1 MMNICHDSTMTIEGK
16 KNHYNVKFLKG
27 YGHAI
32 SVKNSKIILKDNHD
46 PFTPPVIES
55 WYVKNMPYEK
65 IVLQG
70 KGYISTEALSLLSTH
85 NRNLILLDHHG
96 KPVTYLNP
104 VMESLTATKYR
115 MAQYDTFRDPEKCK
129 YLSKQ
134 IVKAK
139 LESQI
144 RFLRITQ
151 RDEVKEAISKLE
163 SHLVNLDNIS
173 TPIQNEAKTSHIYFR
188 AFAKLIPE
196 RYEFHSRN
204 QSQAGI
210 LKNNATDIINALLN
224 YGYAVLA
231 GEISKFINGFGLD
244 AYYGFYHKSHTGFQ
258 PLVYDIM
265 EPFRWLVDYTV
276 FKIANIKDHTQRIR
290 LDEFA
295 HTREG
300 IIVMEYDLIRK
311 FLELLER
318 TFQQDR
324 RYEFRHGAKTRDG
337 LKNVQEITVAKIMV
351 QKLGEYCVGS
361 RNNFNHS

>member
-1 MMNICHDSTMTIEGK
+1 MTLIGQ

-27 YGHAI
+27 YGHSI
-32 SVKNSKIILKDNHD
+32 SVKDSKIVLKNCFD
-46 PFTPPVIES
+46 PFSEPQIES

-65 IVLQG
+65 LVLQG
-70 KGYISTEALSLLSTH
+70 KGYISTEALSLLSEN
-85 NRNLILLDHHG
+85 NRNVILLDKHG

-104 VMESLTATKYR
+104 VMESLTATQYR
-115 MAQYDTFRDPEKCK
+115 IAQYDTFRNPEKCR
-129 YLSKQ
+129 YLSRQ

-144 RFLRITQ
+144 RFLKLTERS
-151 RDEVKEAISKLE
+151 EVIDSISKLE
-163 SHLVNLDNIS
+163 SHLADLDDVS

-196 RYEFHSRN
+196 RYEFSSRN
-204 QSQAGI
+204 QSYTR
-210 LKNNATDIINALLN
+210 LSKNNASDVINALLN

-258 PLVYDIM
+258 PLVYDMM

-276 FKIANIKDHTQRIR
+276 YKIANIKDHKQRIR
-290 LDEFA
+290 LDEFT
-295 HTREG
+295 HTRDG
-300 IIVMEYDLIRK
+300 VIVMEYDLIRK

-324 RYEFRHGAKTRDG
+324 RYAFRHGAKTQDG
-337 LKNVQEITVAKIMV
+337 LKNVQEITVAKITV
-351 QKLGEYCVGS
+351 QNLAEFCL
-361 RNNFNHS
+361 RNR

>member
-1 MMNICHDSTMTIEGK
+1 LTLKGHS
-16 KNHYNVKFLKG
+16 NHYNVKFLKG
-27 YGHAI
+27 YSHSI
-32 SVKNSKIILKDNHD
+32 SVKDSKIILKDNHD
-46 PFTPPVIES
+46 PFSEPQIES

-70 KGYISTEALSLLSTH
+70 KGYISTEALSLLSEN
-85 NRNLILLDHHG
+85 NRNVILLDNHG

-129 YLSKQ
+129 YLAKQ
-134 IVKAK
+134 IVKSK

-144 RFLRITQ
+144 RFLKLTERN
-151 RDEVKEAISKLE
+151 EVKEAIPKLE
-163 SHLVNLDNIS
+163 THLSNLDNIL

-188 AFAKLIPE
+188 AFARLIPE
-196 RYEFHSRN
+196 RYEFTSRN
-204 QSQAGI
+204 QSQTR
-210 LKNNATDIINALLN
+210 LSKNNATDVINALLN
-224 YGYAVLA
+224 YGYSVLA

-244 AYYGFYHKSHTGFQ
+244 AYYGFYHKTHSGFQ
-258 PLVYDIM
+258 PLVYDMM

-276 FKIANIKDHTQRIR
+276 FKIANNKDHTQRIR

-300 IIVMEYDLIRK
+300 VIVIEYDLIRR

-351 QKLGEYCVGS
+351 QNLAEYCLGK
-361 RNNFNHS
+361 

>member
-1 MMNICHDSTMTIEGK
+1 MTLIGQ

-27 YGHAI
+27 YGHSI
-32 SVKNSKIILKDNHD
+32 SVKDSKIILKDCHD
-46 PFTPPVIES
+46 PFSEPQIES

-70 KGYISTEALSLLSTH
+70 KGYISTEALSLLSEN
-85 NRNLILLDHHG
+85 NRNVILLDHHG

-104 VMESLTATKYR
+104 VMESLTATNYR
-115 MAQYDTFRDPEKCK
+115 IAQYDTFRNPEKCK

-134 IVKAK
+134 IVKVK

-144 RFLRITQ
+144 RFLKLTQ
-151 RDEVKEAISKLE
+151 RDEVKEAIEKLE
-163 SHLVNLDNIS
+163 VHLSNLNDNSPIS
-173 TPIQNEAKTSHIYFR
+173 NESKTSHIYFR

-196 RYEFHSRN
+196 RYEFTSRN
-204 QSQAGI
+204 QSYTR
-210 LKNNATDIINALLN
+210 LSKNNASDVINALLN

-258 PLVYDIM
+258 PLVYDMM
-265 EPFRWLVDYTV
+265 EPFRWLVDFTV
-276 FKIANIKDHTQRIR
+276 FRIANIKDHNQRIR
-290 LDEFA
+290 LDEFT
-295 HTREG
+295 HTRDG
-300 IIVMEYDLIRK
+300 VIVMEYNLIRK

-324 RYEFRHGAKTRDG
+324 RYEFRHGAKTKDG

-351 QKLGEYCVGS
+351 QNLAEYCLGKEKEL
-361 RNNFNHS
+361 RI

>member
-1 MMNICHDSTMTIEGK
+1 MTLTGQ

-27 YGHAI
+27 YGHSI
-32 SVKNSKIILKDNHD
+32 SVKYSKIILKDCHD
-46 PFTPPVIES
+46 PFSEPKIES
-55 WYVKNMPYEK
+55 WHIKNMPYEK
-65 IVLQG
+65 LVLQG
-70 KGYISTEALSLLSTH
+70 KGYISTDALSLLSEN
-85 NRNLILLDHHG
+85 NRNVILLDNHG

-115 MAQYDTFRDPEKCK
+115 MAQYDTFRDPEKCQ
-129 YLSKQ
+129 YLQRK

-144 RFLRITQ
+144 RFLKITL
-151 RDEVKEAISKLE
+151 RDEVKDAISKLE
-163 SHLVNLDNIS
+163 THLSDLDAIS

-204 QSQAGI
+204 QMKITKNQAS
-210 LKNNATDIINALLN
+210 DVINALLN
-224 YGYAVLA
+224 YGYAVLT

-258 PLVYDIM
+258 PLVYDVM
-265 EPFRWLVDYTV
+265 EPFRWLVDYAV
-276 FKIANIKDHTQRIR
+276 FKIANNKDHTQRIR

-300 IIVMEYDLIRK
+300 VVVMEYDLIKR

-324 RYEFRHGAKTRDG
+324 RYEFRHGAKTKDG
-337 LKNVQEITVAKIMV
+337 LKNVQEITVAKIMI
-351 QKLGEYCVGS
+351 QNLAEYCVGKQKEF
-361 RNNFNHS
+361 RI